1 MSQIKQQ
8 NSIPAL
14 SKSIAVLKAIAG
26 GMQNYSIAEL
36 AREVGVAHTTCY
48 RIVQTLVDAD
58 WLRPRA
64 GGVGY
69 ELSYGLLPMVEP
81 FLNHRVLIDTI
92 HPIVE
97 KLVADTDLS
106 AKVSV
111 RQGDDAVTVY
121 RVESPKPMS
130 LSGRVGVRF
139 SLVYG
144 SSGSCLL
151 SALSDATI
159 KRILGEVSDKAWKHQ
174 KPEDVLERIT
184 SVRQDGICIDPGH
197 FHPQV
202 HTMSTPLV
210 DGGGNMLGALTLLGL
225 PEDMNP
231 KALAENRKLLI
242 KANKQCN
249 KLIQRDDLSVDL
261 K

>member
-1 MSQIKQQ
+1 MSPTKQQ

-92 HPIVE
+92 SPVVE
-97 KLVADTDLS
+97 QLVHRTGLS
-106 AKVSV
+106 AKLSV

-144 SSGSCLL
+144 SSGACLL
-151 SALSDATI
+151 SSLTD
-159 KRILGEVSDKAWKHQ
+159 KRIERIVEEASGDAWKHQ
-174 KPEDVLERIT
+174 LPADVRKRIAE
-184 SVRQDGICIDPGH
+184 VREKQCCMDLGF

-202 HTMSTPLV
+202 HTISSPLF
-210 DGGGNMLGALTLLGL
+210 DDQGKMLAAMTLLGL

-231 KALAENRKLLI
+231 QSLEDHRKALI
-242 KANKQCN
+242 KATTRCN
-249 KLIQRDDLSVDL
+249 QLIKRDELTVEL